1 MDKSVEAGSSLSCR
15 QGRVEVEWGVTADGR
30 GVSFG
35 GDENIL
41 KSIAMP
47 VA

>member
-1 MDKSVEAGSSLSCR
+1 MGARDWGKGACR
-15 QGRVEVEWGVTADGR
+15 VTADGR

-41 KSIAMP
+41 ELDRDD
-47 VA
+47 VCTTF